1 MSLISV
7 PGQNVLDQEA
17 SPFALTHLSELMVDQ
32 QQPGDVQVIQVVAA
46 VALGVRRLDV
56 ALLLLLAVDL
66 TAQGLWQQPGV
77 Y

>member
-32 QQPGDVQVIQVVAA
+32 QQPGDVQVVQVVAA

-56 ALLLLLAVDL
+56 ALLLLAVDL